1 MCLPTFSKLHLSAD
15 VYPKFFAAIAV
26 FCADLFELH
35 DIIEREAQSTCNVI
49 MFHKSLFQLVWPLVN
64 FQSGICIL
72 GCNGHWRCPNHWQV
86 CYDTW
91 KQVKCHLWNKFS
103 GIPSQPVKKIRWAIF
118 FEHRKYK
125 KVPGSSRF
133 TLFGSRFCKP
143 DHNVVRNFK
152 VNTRQGT
159 KPVIL
164 PSSLSTNQVLT
175 ISVSDLIQ
183 LIMSL
188 KKYQRLIP

>member
-1 MCLPTFSKLHLSAD
+1 MFIRNSLLPLRF
-15 VYPKFFAAIAV
+15 

-91 KQVKCHLWNKFS
+91 KQVKCHLWNNFS
-103 GIPSQPVKKIRWAIF
+103 GIPSQPVKKIKWAIF

-133 TLFGSRFCKP
+133 TLRIWLKILQTWPQCSKKF
-143 DHNVVRNFK
+143 
-152 VNTRQGT
+152 QGQYPPRD
-159 KPVIL
+159 KAGYL
-164 PSSLSTNQVLT
+164 A
-175 ISVSDLIQ
+175 
-183 LIMSL
+183 
-188 KKYQRLIP
+188 K